1 MRCKNIRD
9 NLYLLHPYKLRK
21 DIPGDVEIF
30 ATGSRTVL
38 NSKNV
43 L

>member
-1 MRCKNIRD
+1 MRCRNIHA
-9 NLYLLHPYKLRK
+9 NLYLLLPYKLSK

-30 ATGSRTVL
+30 ATGSRPLL
-38 NSKNV
+38 NSKDF

>member
-1 MRCKNIRD
+1 MF
-9 NLYLLHPYKLRK
+9 LLLPYKISK

-30 ATGSRTVL
+30 AIGSRPLL
-38 NSKNV
+38 NSKDV